1 VVRAVKSNAI
11 GLCREDRA
19 VGIGAGQM
27 SRVEAVELAIRRAG
41 EWARGSSLASDAFF
55 PMPDGLETATAAGV
69 TAAIHPGGSKRDGE
83 VVAAADAAGMA
94 LVVTGRRHFRH

>member
-1 VVRAVKSNAI
+1 
-11 GLCREDRA
+11 
-19 VGIGAGQM
+19 M

-41 EWARGSSLASDAFF
+41 EWARGSSLASDGFF
-55 PMPDGLETATAAGV
+55 PMPDGLEAAAAAGV

-83 VVAAADAAGMA
+83 VVVAADAAGMA